1 MFRELLNIGPSMS
14 LAGRLKRLME
24 QPLALRLPEAH
35 ADTATV
41 HSMFGALDTSMPPER
56 EQRKDE
62 IDCVS
67 SVSSDPLLIMHRPTM
82 GKGNRNIF
90 LWVHLSA
97 RSCPLDPRWHTAPA
111 EGIARA
117 FLPLLQ
123 TLTFCVL
130 RPFLVGRFN

>member
-41 HSMFGALDTSMPPER
+41 HSMFSALDTSMPPER

-62 IDCVS
+62 IGCVS

-82 GKGNRNIF
+82 GRGTETYFF
-90 LWVHLSA
+90 LYTWLQGHA
-97 RSCPLDPRWHTAPA
+97 R
-111 EGIARA
+111 
-117 FLPLLQ
+117 
-123 TLTFCVL
+123 
-130 RPFLVGRFN
+130 